1 MKHNFVKLA
10 LCGLLAA
17 VPFAAATASAA
28 TVEAI
33 QADNVTISGQV
44 VDENGQPVAG
54 VGVVVAGT
62 TVGTT
67 ADLDGYFSL
76 EVPANATVQF
86 ISVGFETI
94 EVAVN
99 GRADLG
105 TIVMK
110 VENTLLDQVVVVGY
124 GSQRKV
130 DLTGSVAIVDADEM
144 KKVSHSNIS
153 TMLEGKVAGV
163 QITSDGQP
171 GADPSVR
178 IRGLGSFGS
187 TAPLYVIDGVP
198 MGTSIRDFSPNDIE
212 TIQVLKD
219 ASAAA
224 IYGSRA
230 ANGVVIITTKSGKKS
245 QPMKIDYRGYVGVDE
260 IRKGV
265 YDVMD
270 AHQYGDYIRMAYANS
285 GMDVPAGY
293 NVDSPL
299 YLDPNEINT
308 DWFDEM
314 FKLGI
319 RQNHNVNVSGG
330 GENSTYNVALD
341 YFNQR
346 GTLEGAGPNFDRF
359 TVRVNNTM
367 DVKFVK
373 LRTGIVYSHSSQDN
387 MALSNANEY
396 VQGLYGQQYPIMGSA
411 LLMPPSIKAYDE
423 STWCLDDKLGA
434 ASGYSYDAYGYG
446 TYYLEQHGD
455 IRMQNPLLT
464 NQLLERNTTVDRIMA
479 TGTATVDLLG
489 MFGGKS
495 ENHKL
500 DYNLNLS
507 YSRTFA
513 KDFTFIPAFI
523 VSSTNYLAKTNETL
537 NQGYRTYTDGLIEN
551 FLTYDGKMGK
561 HHLNVVVGHTFQRES
576 YHTLS
581 GIGTTMPEPYFL
593 QVGNATDRNASSYE
607 SEHVLTSYIG
617 RLNYDFGERYLIQ
630 ATIRRDGSSRLSSD
644 GRWGW
649 FPSGSVGWRID
660 KEPFFNVDDRLVSL
674 LKLRAS
680 YGILGNENIGD
691 YQFMDTMSRGN
702 YTYSFNGN
710 KVTGSA
716 ISNYVNTAIMWEK
729 KKTLDVGLDYSMFN
743 GKLEFNADW
752 YQSTS
757 EDLLYSV
764 PVPAEA
770 GATNT
775 SVTMNAATM
784 VNTGLEFAFAW
795 HDYGHDLK
803 YDISANLTLPKNKV
817 TSLGMGEST
826 RIDGNCITTV
836 GSEVGQWYG
845 YVYEGIFQSQDE
857 IDNRVNEWDMPLT
870 QNGAQPGDVAY
881 KDLPTIDTDGDG
893 IADQGDGVIN
903 ADDRQ
908 VLGSGMSKV
917 QFGLSFR
924 LEYKG
929 LDLNVS
935 TYGAAGFQVADYV
948 DMALRSSYS
957 ATNKSVELLNAWT
970 PENPST
976 TVPRVYWAS
985 SGSVTNDMFS
995 SRYLQNGAY
1004 WKIAN
1009 VELGYNF
1016 PDKWFK
1022 GVISGLRLY
1031 VSGQNLA
1038 TISKYRGYNIDFAGG
1053 TFTPGYNYCSYPTPR
1068 TFMLGLNVSF

>member
-1 MKHNFVKLA
+1 MKLNIVKIA
-10 LCGLLAA
+10 LCSLLAA
-17 VPFAAATASAA
+17 APMTAATALAA
-28 TVEAI
+28 PAMAQ
-33 QADNVTISGQV
+33 QADNVTIKGQV
-44 VDENGQPVAG
+44 VDESGVPVAG

-62 TVGTT
+62 TIGTT
-67 ADLDGYFSL
+67 ADLDGYFTL
-76 EVPANATVQF
+76 DVPADATVQF
-86 ISVGFETI
+86 ISVGFETL
-94 EVAVN
+94 EVLVN

-198 MGTSIRDFSPNDIE
+198 MGTTIRDFSPNDIE

-219 ASAAA
+219 ASAGA

-230 ANGVVIITTKSGKKS
+230 ANGVVIITTKSGKKD
-245 QPMKIDYRGYVGVDE
+245 QPMKVDYRGYMGVDQ
-260 IRKGV
+260 IKKGV
-265 YDVMD
+265 YEVMD
-270 AHQYGDYIRMAYANS
+270 ATQYGDYVRMAFANS
-285 GMDVPAGY
+285 GMEAPAGY
-293 NVDSPL
+293 QVGNPL

-308 DWFDEM
+308 NWFDEV
-314 FKLGI
+314 FKTGI
-319 RQNHNVNVSGG
+319 RQNHNVNISGG
-330 GENSTYNVALD
+330 GANNTYNVGLD
-341 YFNQR
+341 YFSQK
-346 GTLEGAGPNFDRF
+346 GTLEGAGPNYDRF

-367 DVKFVK
+367 DAKFLK
-373 LRTGIVYSHSSQDN
+373 LRTGVVYSHSVQDN

-396 VQGLYGQQYPIMGSA
+396 VQGLYGSQYPIMASA

-446 TYYLEQHGD
+446 TYYAEQHGD

-464 NQLLERNTTVDRIMA
+464 NNLLERNSVVDRIVA
-479 TGTATVDLLG
+479 TGTATLDLLD
-489 MFGGKS
+489 MFGAKN
-495 ENHKL
+495 ENHSL
-500 DYNLNLS
+500 TYNLNLS
-507 YSRTFA
+507 YSRTYA

-523 VSSTNYLAKTNETL
+523 VSSTNYLAKSNETL
-537 NQGYRTYTDGLIEN
+537 NQGYRSYTDGLIEN
-551 FLTYDGKMGK
+551 FITYDGKMGK
-561 HHLNVVVGHTFQRES
+561 HHLNVVAGHTFQRES
-576 YHTLS
+576 YHNLT

-593 QVGNATDRNASSYE
+593 QVGNAETRNASSYE

-617 RLNYDFGERYLIQ
+617 RINYDYDQRYLFQ
-630 ATIRRDGSSRLSSD
+630 ATVRRDGSSRLSSD

-649 FPSGSVGWRID
+649 FPSGSIGWRID
-660 KEPFFNVDDRLVSL
+660 KEPFFNVDPQLVSL

-680 YGILGNENIGD
+680 YGVLGNENIGD
-691 YQFMDTMSRGN
+691 YQFMATMARGN
-702 YTYSFNGN
+702 YTYSFNGD

-716 ISNYVNTAIMWEK
+716 ISDYVNTGIKWEK
-729 KKTLDVGLDYSMFN
+729 KKTLDIGLDYAMFG
-743 GKLEFNADW
+743 GKFEFNADW
-752 YQSTS
+752 YRAVS

-764 PVPAEA
+764 PVPTEA
-770 GATNT
+770 GATNGT
-775 SVTMNAATM
+775 VTMNAATM
-784 VNTGLEFAFAW
+784 VNSGVELAASW
-795 HDYGHDLK
+795 HDYGHELK
-803 YDISANLTLPKNKV
+803 YDISANVTLPKNKV
-817 TSLGMGEST
+817 TSLGMGETS
-826 RIDGNCITTV
+826 RVDGFTKTMV
-836 GSEVGQWYG
+836 GSEVGQFYG

-857 IDNRVNEWDMPLT
+857 IDNRVNADGLHVN

-881 KDLPTIDTDGDG
+881 KDIDGDG
-893 IADQGDGVIN
+893 EITTADQTI
-903 ADDRQ
+903 
-908 VLGSGMSKV
+908 LGSGMSKF

-929 LDLNVS
+929 FYLNVA
-935 TYGAAGFQVADYV
+935 TFGAAGYQVLDFV
-948 DMALRSSYS
+948 DMTIRSSYG
-957 ATNKSVELLNAWT
+957 AMNKSVELANAWT

-985 SGSVTNDMFS
+985 TGSITNDMFS

-1004 WKIAN
+1004 WKISN

-1022 GVISGLRLY
+1022 DVISGVRVY

-1053 TFTPGYNYCSYPTPR
+1053 TFTPGYNYCSYPTPM
-1068 TFMLGLNVSF
+1068 TVMFGVNLSF

>member
-1 MKHNFVKLA
+1 MKHNFVKIA

-17 VPFAAATASAA
+17 APFAAVTASA
-28 TVEAI
+28 TSVEAI
-33 QADNVTISGQV
+33 QADNVTVKGQV
-44 VDENGQPVAG
+44 VDESGQPVAG

-62 TVGTT
+62 TIGTT
-67 ADLDGYFSL
+67 ADLDGFFSL
-76 EVPANATVQF
+76 AVPADATLQF
-86 ISVGFETI
+86 ISVGFETL
-94 EVAVN
+94 EVAVG

-198 MGTSIRDFSPNDIE
+198 MGTTIRDFSPNDIE

-230 ANGVVIITTKSGKKS
+230 ANGVVIITTKSGKKD
-245 QPMKIDYRGYVGVDE
+245 QPMKVDYRGYLGVDQ
-260 IRKGV
+260 IKKGV
-265 YDVMD
+265 YEVMD
-270 AHQYGDYIRMAYANS
+270 ATQYGDYVRMAFANS
-285 GMDVPAGY
+285 GMDAPAGY
-293 NVDSPL
+293 QKDNAL

-308 DWFDEM
+308 DWFDEV
-314 FKLGI
+314 FKTGI
-319 RQNHNVNVSGG
+319 RQNHNVNISGG
-330 GENSTYNVALD
+330 GANNTYNVGLD
-341 YFNQR
+341 YFSQK
-346 GTLEGAGPNFDRF
+346 GTLEGAGPNYDRF

-367 DVKFVK
+367 DVKFLK
-373 LRTGIVYSHSSQDN
+373 LRTGVVYSHSIQDN

-396 VQGLYGQQYPIMGSA
+396 VQGLYGQQFPIMASA

-446 TYYLEQHGD
+446 TYYMEQHGD

-464 NQLLERNTTVDRIMA
+464 NNLLERNTTVDRIVA
-479 TGTATVDLLG
+479 TGSANIDLLG
-489 MFGGKS
+489 MVGVKS
-495 ENHKL
+495 QNHKFE
-500 DYNLNLS
+500 YNLNLS
-507 YSRTFA
+507 YSRTYA

-537 NQGYRTYTDGLIEN
+537 NQGYRSYTDGLIEN
-551 FLTYDGKMGK
+551 FVTYDGKMGK
-561 HHLNVVVGHTFQRES
+561 HHLNIVAGHTFQRES
-576 YHTLS
+576 HHSLT
-581 GIGTTMPEPYFL
+581 GIGTTMPEPYYL
-593 QVGNATDRNASSYE
+593 QVGNAETRNASSYE

-617 RLNYDFGERYLIQ
+617 RINYDYGERYLFQ
-630 ATIRRDGSSRLSSD
+630 ATVRRDGSSRLSND

-649 FPSGSVGWRID
+649 FPSASLGWRID
-660 KEPFFNVDDRLVSL
+660 KEPFFNVDPQLVSL

-680 YGILGNENIGD
+680 YGVLGNENIGD
-691 YQFMDTMSRGN
+691 YQFMATMARGN
-702 YTYSFNGN
+702 YTYSFNGD

-716 ISNYVNTAIMWEK
+716 ISDYVNTALKWEK
-729 KKTLDVGLDYSMFN
+729 KKTLDIGLDYAMFG

-752 YQSTS
+752 YKAVS

-770 GATNT
+770 GATNG

-784 VNTGLEFAFAW
+784 ENTGLEFALAW
-795 HDYGHDLK
+795 HDYGHELK
-803 YDISANLTLPKNKV
+803 YDISANMTLPKNKV
-817 TSLGMGEST
+817 TSLGMGESQ
-826 RIDGNCITTV
+826 RIDGDCITKV
-836 GSEVGQWYG
+836 GSEVGQFYG
-845 YVYEGIFQSQDE
+845 YVYEGIFQNQDE
-857 IDNRVNEWDMPLT
+857 IDNRINAEGLHVN

-881 KDLPTIDTDGDG
+881 KDVNNDGEITG
-893 IADQGDGVIN
+893 
-903 ADDRQ
+903 DDRTI
-908 VLGSGMSKV
+908 LGSGMPKV

-929 LDLNVS
+929 FDLNVS
-935 TYGAAGFQVADYV
+935 TFGAAGYQVMDFI
-948 DMALRSSYS
+948 DRTLRGSYG
-957 ATNKSVELLNAWT
+957 ATNKSVDLVNAWT
-970 PENPST
+970 PEKPST

-985 SGSVTNDMFS
+985 TGSITNDMFS
-995 SRYLQNGAY
+995 SRFLQNGAY

-1009 VELGYNF
+1009 VELGYNL

-1022 GVISGLRLY
+1022 DVISGVRVY

-1053 TFTPGYNYCSYPTPR
+1053 TFTPGYNYCSYPTPM
-1068 TFMLGLNVSF
+1068 TVMFGVNLSF

>member
-1 MKHNFVKLA
+1 MKHNFVKIA
-10 LCGLLAA
+10 LCSLLAA
-17 VPFAAATASAA
+17 APYAAVSAYA
-28 TVEAI
+28 APVEAQ
-33 QADNVTISGQV
+33 QADNVTISGTV
-44 VDENGQPVAG
+44 VDESGYPIPG
-54 VGVVVAGT
+54 VGVLVKDSTIGT
-62 TVGTT
+62 TT
-67 ADLDGYFSL
+67 DLDGLFSL
-76 EVPANATVQF
+76 KVPADAVVEF
-86 ISVGFETI
+86 VSVGFDTVEIT
-94 EVAVN
+94 VN

-105 TIVMK
+105 TITMK
-110 VENTLLDQVVVVGY
+110 TSNTLLEELVVVGY

-171 GADPSVR
+171 GADPAVR

-198 MGTSIRDFSPNDIE
+198 MGTTIRDFSPNDIE

-230 ANGVVIITTKSGKKS
+230 ANGVVIITTKSGKKD
-245 QPMKIDYRGYVGVDE
+245 QPMKVDYRGYLGVDQ
-260 IRKGV
+260 IKKGV
-265 YDVMD
+265 YEVMD
-270 AHQYGDYIRMAYANS
+270 ATQYGDYVRMAFANS
-285 GMDVPAGY
+285 GMDAPAGY
-293 NVDSPL
+293 QKDNAL

-308 DWFDEM
+308 DWFDEV
-314 FKLGI
+314 FKTGI
-319 RQNHNVNVSGG
+319 RQNHNVNISGG
-330 GENSTYNVALD
+330 GANNTYNVGLD
-341 YFNQR
+341 YFSQK
-346 GTLEGAGPNFDRF
+346 GTLEGAGPNYDRF

-367 DVKFVK
+367 DVKFLK
-373 LRTGIVYSHSSQDN
+373 LRTGLVYSHSLQDN

-396 VQGLYGQQYPIMGSA
+396 VQGLYGQQFPIMASA

-446 TYYLEQHGD
+446 TYYMEQHGD

-464 NQLLERNTTVDRIMA
+464 NNLLERNTTVDRVVA
-479 TGTATVDLLG
+479 TGSANIDLLG
-489 MFGGKS
+489 MVGVKS
-495 ENHKL
+495 QNHKFE
-500 DYNLNLS
+500 YNLNLS
-507 YSRTFA
+507 YSRTYA

-537 NQGYRTYTDGLIEN
+537 NQGYRSYTDGLIEN
-551 FLTYDGKMGK
+551 FVTYDGKMGK
-561 HHLNVVVGHTFQRES
+561 HHLNIVAGHTFQRES
-576 YHTLS
+576 HHSLT
-581 GIGTTMPEPYFL
+581 GIGTTMPEPYYL
-593 QVGNATDRNASSYE
+593 QVGNAETRNASSYE

-617 RLNYDFGERYLIQ
+617 RINYDYGERYLFQ
-630 ATIRRDGSSRLSSD
+630 ATVRRDGSSRLSND

-649 FPSGSVGWRID
+649 FPSASLGWRID
-660 KEPFFNVDDRLVSL
+660 KEPFFNVDPQLVSL

-680 YGILGNENIGD
+680 YGVLGNENIGD
-691 YQFMDTMSRGN
+691 YQFMATMARGN
-702 YTYSFNGN
+702 YTYSFNGD

-716 ISNYVNTAIMWEK
+716 ISDYVNTALKWEK
-729 KKTLDVGLDYSMFN
+729 KKTLDIGLDYAMFG

-752 YQSTS
+752 YKAVS

-770 GATNT
+770 GATNG

-784 VNTGLEFAFAW
+784 ENTGLEFALAW
-795 HDYGHDLK
+795 HDYGHELK
-803 YDISANLTLPKNKV
+803 YDISANMTLPKNKV
-817 TSLGMGEST
+817 TSLGMGESQ
-826 RIDGNCITTV
+826 RIDGDCITKV
-836 GSEVGQWYG
+836 GSEVGQFYG
-845 YVYEGIFQSQDE
+845 YVYEGIFQNQDE
-857 IDNRVNEWDMPLT
+857 IDNRINAEGLHVN

-881 KDLPTIDTDGDG
+881 KDVNNDGEITG
-893 IADQGDGVIN
+893 
-903 ADDRQ
+903 DDRTI
-908 VLGSGMSKV
+908 LGSGMPKV

-929 LDLNVS
+929 FDLNVS
-935 TYGAAGFQVADYV
+935 TFGAAGYQVMDFI
-948 DMALRSSYS
+948 DRTLRGSYG
-957 ATNKSVELLNAWT
+957 ATNKSVDLVNAWT
-970 PENPST
+970 PEKPST

-985 SGSVTNDMFS
+985 TGSITNDMFS
-995 SRYLQNGAY
+995 SRFLQNGAY

-1009 VELGYNF
+1009 VELGYNL

-1022 GVISGLRLY
+1022 DVISGVRVY

-1053 TFTPGYNYCSYPTPR
+1053 TFTPGYNYCSYPTPM
-1068 TFMLGLNVSF
+1068 TVMFGVNLSF

>member
-1 MKHNFVKLA
+1 MKHNFVKIA
-10 LCGLLAA
+10 LCSLLAA
-17 VPFAAATASAA
+17 APYAAVSAYAVP
-28 TVEAI
+28 VEAQ
-33 QADNVTISGQV
+33 QADNVTISGTV
-44 VDENGQPVAG
+44 VDESGYPIPG
-54 VGVVVAGT
+54 VGVLVKDSTIGT
-62 TVGTT
+62 TT
-67 ADLDGYFSL
+67 DLDGLFSL
-76 EVPANATVQF
+76 KVPADAVVEF
-86 ISVGFETI
+86 VSVGFDTVEIT
-94 EVAVN
+94 VN

-105 TIVMK
+105 TITMK
-110 VENTLLDQVVVVGY
+110 TSNTLLEELVVVGY

-171 GADPSVR
+171 GADPAVR

-198 MGTSIRDFSPNDIE
+198 MGTTIRDFSPNDIE

-230 ANGVVIITTKSGKKS
+230 ANGVVIITTKSGKKD
-245 QPMKIDYRGYVGVDE
+245 QPMRVDYRGYMGVDQ
-260 IRKGV
+260 IKKGV

-270 AHQYGDYIRMAYANS
+270 AKQYGDYVRMAFANS
-285 GMDVPAGY
+285 GMEAPAGY
-293 NVDSPL
+293 QEGNAL
-299 YLDPNEINT
+299 YLDPNVINT
-308 DWFDEM
+308 DWFDEV
-314 FKLGI
+314 FKTGI
-319 RQNHNVNVSGG
+319 RQNHNVNISGG
-330 GENSTYNVALD
+330 GANNTYNVGLD
-341 YFNQR
+341 YFSQK
-346 GTLEGAGPNFDRF
+346 GTLEGAGPNYDRF

-367 DVKFVK
+367 DVKFLK
-373 LRTGIVYSHSSQDN
+373 LRTGLVYSHSLQDN

-396 VQGLYGQQYPIMGSA
+396 VQGLYGQQFPIMASA

-446 TYYLEQHGD
+446 TYYSNQHGD

-464 NQLLERNTTVDRIMA
+464 NNLLERNTTVDRIVA
-479 TGTATVDLLG
+479 TGSANLDLLG
-489 MFGGKS
+489 MFGVKS
-495 ENHKL
+495 KNHKL
-500 DYNLNLS
+500 EYNLNLS
-507 YSRTFA
+507 YSRTYA

-523 VSSTNYLAKTNETL
+523 VSETNYLAKTNETL
-537 NQGYRTYTDGLIEN
+537 NQGYRSYTDGLIEN
-551 FLTYDGKMGK
+551 FVTYDGKMGK
-561 HHLNVVVGHTFQRES
+561 HHLNIVAGHTFQRES
-576 YHTLS
+576 HHSLT
-581 GIGTTMPEPYFL
+581 GIGTTMPEPYYL
-593 QVGNATDRNASSYE
+593 QVGNAETRNASSYE

-617 RLNYDFGERYLIQ
+617 RINYDYGERYLFQ
-630 ATIRRDGSSRLSSD
+630 ATVRRDGSSRLSND

-649 FPSGSVGWRID
+649 FPSASLGWRID
-660 KEPFFNVDDRLVSL
+660 KEPFFNVDPQLVSL
-674 LKLRAS
+674 LKVRAS
-680 YGILGNENIGD
+680 YGVLGNENIGD
-691 YQFMDTMSRGN
+691 YQFMATMARGN

-710 KVTGSA
+710 KITGSA
-716 ISNYVNTAIMWEK
+716 ISDYVNTALKWEK
-729 KKTLDVGLDYSMFN
+729 KKTLDIGLDYAMFG

-752 YQSTS
+752 YKSVS

-770 GATNT
+770 GATNG

-784 VNTGLEFAFAW
+784 ENTGLEFALAW
-795 HDYGHDLK
+795 HDYGHELK

-817 TSLGMGEST
+817 TSLGMGESQ
-826 RIDGNCITTV
+826 RIDGDCITKV
-836 GSEVGQWYG
+836 GSEVGQFYG
-845 YVYEGIFQSQDE
+845 YVYEGIFQNQEE
-857 IDNRVNEWDMPLT
+857 IDNRINDEGLHVN

-881 KDLPTIDTDGDG
+881 KDVNNDGEITG
-893 IADQGDGVIN
+893 
-903 ADDRQ
+903 DDRTI
-908 VLGSGMSKV
+908 LGSGMPKV

-929 LDLNVS
+929 FDLNVS
-935 TYGAAGFQVADYV
+935 TFGAAGYQVMDFI
-948 DMALRSSYS
+948 DRTLRGSYG
-957 ATNKSVELLNAWT
+957 ATNKSVDLVNAWT

-985 SGSVTNDMFS
+985 TGSITNDMFS
-995 SRYLQNGAY
+995 SRFLQNGAY

-1009 VELGYNF
+1009 VELGYNL

-1022 GVISGLRLY
+1022 DVISGVRVY

-1053 TFTPGYNYCSYPTPR
+1053 TFTPGYNYCSYPTPM
-1068 TFMLGLNVSF
+1068 TLMLGVNLSF

>member
-1 MKHNFVKLA
+1 MKHNIVKIA
-10 LCGLLAA
+10 LCSLLAA
-17 VPFAAATASAA
+17 APLAAATAYAA
-28 TVEAI
+28 PVEAQ
-33 QADNVTISGQV
+33 QADNVTISGTV
-44 VDENGQPVAG
+44 VDESGYPIPG
-54 VGVVVAGT
+54 VGVLVKDSTIGT
-62 TVGTT
+62 TT
-67 ADLDGYFSL
+67 DLDGLFSL
-76 EVPANATVQF
+76 KVPADAVVEF
-86 ISVGFETI
+86 VSVGFETVEI
-94 EVAVN
+94 AVN

-105 TIVMK
+105 TITMK
-110 VENTLLDQVVVVGY
+110 TSNTLLEELVVVGY

-187 TAPLYVIDGVP
+187 TAPLYDIDGVP
-198 MGTSIRDFSPNDIE
+198 MGTTIRDFSPNDIE

-230 ANGVVIITTKSGKKS
+230 ANGVVIITTKSGKKD
-245 QPMKIDYRGYVGVDE
+245 QPMRVDYRGYMGVDKIKE
-260 IRKGV
+260 GV
-265 YDVMD
+265 YEVMD
-270 AHQYGDYIRMAYANS
+270 ATQYGDYVRMAFANS
-285 GMDVPAGY
+285 GMEAPAGY
-293 NVDSPL
+293 QIGNPL

-308 DWFDEM
+308 DWFNEV
-314 FKLGI
+314 FKTGI
-319 RQNHNVNVSGG
+319 RQNHNVNISGG
-330 GENSTYNVALD
+330 GANNTYNVGLD
-341 YFNQR
+341 YFSQK
-346 GTLEGAGPNFDRF
+346 GTLEGAGPNYDRF

-367 DVKFVK
+367 DVKFLK
-373 LRTGIVYSHSSQDN
+373 LRTGVVYSHSVQDN

-396 VQGLYGQQYPIMGSA
+396 VQGLYGQQFPIMASA

-446 TYYLEQHGD
+446 TYYSNQHGD

-464 NQLLERNTTVDRIMA
+464 NNLLERNTIVDRIVA
-479 TGTATVDLLG
+479 TGSANLDLLG
-489 MFGGKS
+489 MFGLKS
-495 ENHKL
+495 QNHSL
-500 DYNLNLS
+500 SYNLNLS
-507 YSRTFA
+507 YSRTYA

-523 VSSTNYLAKTNETL
+523 VSETNYLAKTNETL
-537 NQGYRTYTDGLIEN
+537 NQGYRSYTDGLIEN
-551 FLTYDGKMGK
+551 FVTYDGKMGN
-561 HHLNVVVGHTFQRES
+561 HHLNIVAGHTFQRES

-581 GIGTTMPEPYFL
+581 GIGTTMPEPYYL
-593 QVGNATDRNASSYE
+593 QVGNAETRNASSYE

-617 RLNYDFGERYLIQ
+617 RINYDYGERYLFQ
-630 ATIRRDGSSRLSSD
+630 ATVRRDGSSRLSND

-649 FPSGSVGWRID
+649 FPSASLGWRID
-660 KEPFFNVDDRLVSL
+660 KEPFFNVDPQLVSL

-680 YGILGNENIGD
+680 YGVLGNENIGD
-691 YQFMDTMSRGN
+691 YQFMATMARGN
-702 YTYSFNGN
+702 YTYSFNGD

-716 ISNYVNTAIMWEK
+716 ISDYVNTAIKWEK
-729 KKTLDVGLDYSMFN
+729 KKTLDIGLDYAMYG

-752 YQSTS
+752 YRSVS

-770 GATNT
+770 GATNGT
-775 SVTMNAATM
+775 VTMNAATM
-784 VNTGLEFAFAW
+784 VNTGLEFALAW
-795 HDYGHDLK
+795 HDYGHELK

-826 RIDGNCITTV
+826 RIDGDCITMV
-836 GSEVGQWYG
+836 GSEVGQFYG
-845 YVYEGIFQSQDE
+845 YVYEGIFQSQDQ
-857 IDNRVNEWDMPLT
+857 IDNRVNEEGLHVN

-881 KDLPTIDTDGDG
+881 KDINNDGE
-893 IADQGDGVIN
+893 IT
-903 ADDRQ
+903 ADDRTI
-908 VLGSGMSKV
+908 LGSGMAKV
-917 QFGLSFR
+917 QYGLSFR

-929 LDLNVS
+929 FDLNVA
-935 TYGAAGFQVADYV
+935 TFGAAGYKVMDFIDRT
-948 DMALRSSYS
+948 LHGSYG
-957 ATNKSVELLNAWT
+957 ATNKSVDLVNAWT

-985 SGSVTNDMFS
+985 TGSITNDMFS
-995 SRYLQNGAY
+995 SRFLQNGAY
-1004 WKIAN
+1004 WKISN
-1009 VELGYNF
+1009 VELGYNL
-1016 PDKWFK
+1016 PDKWFRD
-1022 GVISGLRLY
+1022 VISGVRVY

-1053 TFTPGYNYCSYPTPR
+1053 TFTPGYNYCSYPTPM
-1068 TFMLGLNVSF
+1068 TLMFGVNLSF

>member
-1 MKHNFVKLA
+1 MKHNIVKIA
-10 LCGLLAA
+10 LCSLLAA
-17 VPFAAATASAA
+17 APLAAATAYAA
-28 TVEAI
+28 PVEAQ
-33 QADNVTISGQV
+33 QADNVTISGTV
-44 VDENGQPVAG
+44 VDESGYPIPG
-54 VGVVVAGT
+54 VGVLVKDSTIGT
-62 TVGTT
+62 TT
-67 ADLDGYFSL
+67 DLDGLFSL
-76 EVPANATVQF
+76 KVPADAVVEF
-86 ISVGFETI
+86 VSVGFETVEI
-94 EVAVN
+94 AVN

-105 TIVMK
+105 TITMK
-110 VENTLLDQVVVVGY
+110 TSNTLLEELVVVGY

-198 MGTSIRDFSPNDIE
+198 MGTTIRDFSPNDIE

-230 ANGVVIITTKSGKKS
+230 ANGVVIITTKSGKKD
-245 QPMKIDYRGYVGVDE
+245 QPMRVDYRGYMGVDQ
-260 IRKGV
+260 IKKGV

-270 AHQYGDYIRMAYANS
+270 AKQYGDYVRMAFANS
-285 GMDVPAGY
+285 GMEAPAGY
-293 NVDSPL
+293 QEGNAL
-299 YLDPNEINT
+299 YLDPKVINT
-308 DWFDEM
+308 DWFDEV
-314 FKLGI
+314 FKTGI
-319 RQNHNVNVSGG
+319 RQNHNVNISGG
-330 GENSTYNVALD
+330 GANNTYNVGLD
-341 YFNQR
+341 YFSQK
-346 GTLEGAGPNFDRF
+346 GTLEGAGPNYDRF

-367 DVKFVK
+367 DVKFLK
-373 LRTGIVYSHSSQDN
+373 LRTGIVYSHSLQDN

-396 VQGLYGQQYPIMGSA
+396 VQGLYGQQFPIMASA

-446 TYYLEQHGD
+446 TYYSNQHGD

-464 NQLLERNTTVDRIMA
+464 NNLLERNTTVDRIVA
-479 TGTATVDLLG
+479 TGSANVDLLG
-489 MFGGKS
+489 MFGAKS

-500 DYNLNLS
+500 EYNLNLS
-507 YSRTFA
+507 YSRTYA

-523 VSSTNYLAKTNETL
+523 VSETNYLAKTNETL
-537 NQGYRTYTDGLIEN
+537 NQGYRSYTDGLIEN
-551 FLTYDGKMGK
+551 FVTYDGKMGN
-561 HHLNVVVGHTFQRES
+561 HHLNIVAGHTFQRES

-581 GIGTTMPEPYFL
+581 GIGTTMPEPYYL
-593 QVGNATDRNASSYE
+593 QVGNAETRNASSFE

-617 RLNYDFGERYLIQ
+617 RINYDYGERYLFQ
-630 ATIRRDGSSRLSSD
+630 ATVRRDGSSRLSND

-649 FPSGSVGWRID
+649 FPSASLGWRID
-660 KEPFFNVDDRLVSL
+660 KEPFFNVDPQLVSL
-674 LKLRAS
+674 FKLRAS
-680 YGILGNENIGD
+680 YGVLGNENIGD
-691 YQFMDTMSRGN
+691 YQFMATMARGN

-716 ISNYVNTAIMWEK
+716 ISDYVNTAIKWEK
-729 KKTLDVGLDYSMFN
+729 KKTLDIGLDYAMYG

-752 YQSTS
+752 YRAVS

-770 GATNT
+770 GATNGT
-775 SVTMNAATM
+775 VTMNAATM
-784 VNTGLEFAFAW
+784 VNSGLEFALAW
-795 HDYGHDLK
+795 HDYGHELK
-803 YDISANLTLPKNKV
+803 YDISANLTIPKNKV

-826 RIDGNCITTV
+826 RIDGDCITMV
-836 GSEVGQWYG
+836 GSEVGQFYG
-845 YVYEGIFQSQDE
+845 YVYEGIFQSQDQ
-857 IDNRVNEWDMPLT
+857 IDNRVNEEGLHVN

-881 KDLPTIDTDGDG
+881 KDINNDGE
-893 IADQGDGVIN
+893 IT
-903 ADDRQ
+903 ADDRT
-908 VLGSGMSKV
+908 VLGSGMPKV
-917 QFGLSFR
+917 QYGLSFR

-929 LDLNVS
+929 FDLNVS
-935 TYGAAGFQVADYV
+935 TFGAAGYKVMDFIDRT
-948 DMALRSSYS
+948 LRGSYG
-957 ATNKSVELLNAWT
+957 ATNKSVDLVNAWT

-985 SGSVTNDMFS
+985 TGSITNDMFS
-995 SRYLQNGAY
+995 SRFLQNGAY

-1009 VELGYNF
+1009 IELGYNL

-1022 GVISGLRLY
+1022 DVISGVRVY

-1053 TFTPGYNYCSYPTPR
+1053 TFTPGYNYCSYPTPM
-1068 TFMLGLNVSF
+1068 TLMFGVNLSF